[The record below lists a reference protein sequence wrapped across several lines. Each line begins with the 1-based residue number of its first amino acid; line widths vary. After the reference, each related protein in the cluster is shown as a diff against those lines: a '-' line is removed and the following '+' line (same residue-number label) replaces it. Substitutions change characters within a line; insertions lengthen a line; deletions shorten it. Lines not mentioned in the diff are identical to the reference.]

1 MEYTFH
7 VKGHR
12 NLTSAHNSTF
22 EFTRD
27 KEIGKTADC
36 IIGVSSDVKLDDL
49 PSKLRRAIK
58 DENTLIKIHLETE
71 NAKDEIKGHGHP
83 ELTLNHPTDMVCRK
97 SEFKCSRTL
106 MIKADKAACDLNEEL
121 ITDLKS
127 GKSLKVSIII

>member
-1 MEYTFH
+1 M
-7 VKGHR
+7 
-12 NLTSAHNSTF
+12 TSAHNSTF